1 MKIYELYWSW
11 YEDYIHFT
19 FCHPENKSEEEFKA
33 DVDSLMIKYGEDYL
47 ESEESWAG
55 ANGWVEYIVPKMKE
69 LGYETPTQ
77 TTYGFWGA
85 YIIESKA
92 DDDKKFGDVVGKELL
107 EKAIKHNKKI
117 KEEMHE
123 N

>member
-1 MKIYELYWSW
+1 MS
-11 YEDYIHFT
+11 T
-19 FCHPENKSEEEFKA
+19 TNKGEGDCPPRKHNSKWK
-33 DVDSLMIKYGEDYL
+33 DSTRKERQQKRRAALNEK
-47 ESEESWAG
+47 S
-55 ANGWVEYIVPKMKE
+55 KE